1 MFSLYKSK
9 KREKVT
15 EIYFNEYDPT
25 VTVITHKTSLKKRL
39 EKYSACYPELCKL
52 VQSDDEGGAEY
63 EIMKD
68 RISFRLLPP
77 CSESRKEKARKLIEK
92 INSKGGDSM

>member
-1 MFSLYKSK
+1 MHESK

-15 EIYFNEYDPT
+15 EIYFNEYDQT
-25 VTVITHKTSLKKRL
+25 VTVITHNTSLKKRF
-39 EKYSACYPELCKL
+39 EKYSYCYPELCKL
-52 VQSDDEGGAEY
+52 VQSADWGSAEY
-63 EIMKD
+63 EIVKD

-92 INSKGGDSM
+92 IKSREGASM